1 MGQRLERRVI
11 LNQREVTFVY
21 LNTRQNKS
29 YLASSSMAMV
39 PMADVNTAII
49 AHQVASIIEARRMK
63 KGSQVTRQDGAQRS
77 ADRGDEKVRV
87 VGG

>member
-1 MGQRLERRVI
+1 
-11 LNQREVTFVY
+11 
-21 LNTRQNKS
+21 
-29 YLASSSMAMV
+29 
-39 PMADVNTAII
+39 MADVNTAII